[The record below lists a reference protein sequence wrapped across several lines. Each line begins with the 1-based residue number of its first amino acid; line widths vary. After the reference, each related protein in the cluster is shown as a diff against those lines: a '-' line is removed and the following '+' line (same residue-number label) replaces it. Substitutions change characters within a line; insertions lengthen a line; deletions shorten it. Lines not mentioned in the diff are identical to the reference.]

1 MRTTFFSR
9 PILKTRPINKWL
21 ISRYKHASFTKFQKS
36 WCWLV
41 DEKTNVW
48 IKLRETHFENVLTF
62 FKDKP
67 NQLLI
72 INIEKDGWENVVS
85 TFLQKNYRRVDNR
98 RVEKSFRNI
107 ISADN
112 IDVDK
117 MKIINN
123 NVTTCL
129 QNNGYTGNE
138 LLLKNTDL
146 SEYGYVTFL

>member
-1 MRTTFFSR
+1 MNHIGYHNFDQS
-9 PILKTRPINKWL
+9 
-21 ISRYKHASFTKFQKS
+21 
-36 WCWLV
+36 
-41 DEKTNVW
+41 
-48 IKLRETHFENVLTF
+48 
-62 FKDKP
+62 